1 MKKHYFMTLCLALL
15 GLRAEA
21 YDFSAVSEG
30 QFPIDLYYAVNPD
43 GTTVTVVQGPT
54 TYKCTALEIP
64 ATVTH
69 EGKTYTV
76 TTIGAQAFRLAD
88 IGRFLMPAT
97 VTTIQ
102 DAAFQGCD
110 GTPESFPTSLKF
122 IGDNA
127 FEGAHVVEAVLPEGL
142 EHLGTRAFS
151 ASYNNINPGTLK
163 RVVLPSTLTEMGD
176 YAFEYQAFLT
186 DLTLPENM
194 TEIPDYTFQNCGNLT
209 TVDLP
214 DALQHIGYKAFT
226 NTGLTSVTFP
236 ASLTEI
242 AGVAFSNTSLTEVT
256 LPDGVK
262 TLGESAFA
270 SCGQLQRITFSSG
283 LTELPR
289 SVCSYCSQLTEVS
302 IPEGVRS
309 IGTSAFDHCA
319 RLTTITLPESVTAL
333 GNLAFNQSGLTK
345 FAFPSNLTEMGSGVF
360 DGCRD
365 LSEITLPAS
374 LTTLSDQTFAGCT
387 ALTTVHLPEGLTEI
401 GDRAFNGCT
410 ALAHLDIPVGVTKIG
425 GSVFVDC
432 TALTSIELP
441 HTLTSIGDYAF
452 NRSGLT
458 AIDVPQSVTELG
470 GGLVRDCEDITAFHI
485 RAAIPPRIIG
495 STDVVIGATAG
506 PNCTLYVPEGSRA
519 DYEAATQWANFG
531 AIVEEEADPN
541 TLYRV
546 TARSTGFGTVRLA
559 AGDAVGT
566 TLDVRRGTEVAL
578 SLTPNT
584 GYALTQLLRG
594 ETDVTADVEDGAYVI
609 PSVEA
614 NAAFVATFGRV
625 PVTLSLSSGAGGTMD
640 VTVPYGETFTLA
652 LTPADGWTLNA
663 AYLDGR
669 DVTADVTEGGRY
681 VTPELLHDAALS
693 VSFEQAVGIENAE
706 AASQARAYADRSGRL
721 VVEGLGRGERADVLT
736 ASGQH
741 LATLTADSG
750 RATWQLP
757 APGTYVVRVPGKGI
771 KVGY

>member
-54 TYKCTALEIP
+54 TYKCTALDIP

-88 IGRFLMPAT
+88 IGRFTLPAT

-151 ASYNNINPGTLK
+151 ASYNNINPGTLS

-176 YAFEYQAFLT
+176 YAFEYQRSLT

-194 TEIPDYTFQNCGNLT
+194 TEIPDYTFQECGGLT

-214 DALQHIGYKAFT
+214 DALQRIGYQAFGMS
-226 NTGLTSVTFP
+226 GLTSVAFP

-242 AGVAFSNTSLTEVT
+242 AGSAFHSAPLTEVT
-256 LPDGVK
+256 LPDNVTK
-262 TLGESAFA
+262 LGDNAFA
-270 SCGQLQRITFSSG
+270 SCGQLRRITFSAG
-283 LTELPR
+283 LTELPDR
-289 SVCSYCSQLTEVS
+289 ICSYCDQLTEVN
-302 IPEGVRS
+302 IPDGIQS
-309 IGTSAFDHCA
+309 IGTFAFDRCT
-319 RLTTITLPESVTAL
+319 RLTSISLPESVTAL
-333 GNLAFNQSGLTK
+333 GNFVFGNCGLTK
-345 FAFPSNLTEMGSGVF
+345 FTFPSGITSVGTGVFNNCTDLTEITIPPTITA
-360 DGCRD
+360 
-365 LSEITLPAS
+365 LSN
-374 LTTLSDQTFAGCT
+374 QTFSGCT
-387 ALTTVHLPEGLTEI
+387 ALTTVNLPEGLTAI
-401 GDRAFNGCT
+401 GNSAFSGCT
-410 ALAHLDIPVGVTKIG
+410 ALAHLDIPVGVTTIG
-425 GSVFVDC
+425 ENVFSYCEV
-432 TALTSIELP
+432 LTSIELP
-441 HTLTSIGDYAF
+441 HTLTSIGSYAF
-452 NRSGLT
+452 SPSGLT
-458 AIDVPQSVTELG
+458 EIDVPQSVTELG
-470 GGLVRDCEDITAFHI
+470 GGLVRDCEDITTFRI
-485 RAAIPPRIIG
+485 RNAIPPRIVG

-559 AGDAVGT
+559 AGDAEGT
-566 TLDVRRGTEVAL
+566 TLDVRRGAEVTL
-578 SLTPNT
+578 SLKPAT

-663 AYLDGR
+663 AYLDGL
-669 DVTADVTEGGRY
+669 DVTADVAEGGLY
-681 VTPELLHDAALS
+681 TTPELMRDAALA
-693 VSFEQAVGIENAE
+693 VSFEKTVGIENAGVV
-706 AASQARAYADRSGRL
+706 SQARAYADRSGRL

>member
-43 GTTVTVVQGPT
+43 GTTVTLVQGPA
-54 TYKCTALEIP
+54 TYKCTALDIP

-151 ASYNNINPGTLK
+151 ASYNNINPGTLS

-176 YAFEYQAFLT
+176 YAFEYQRSLT
-186 DLTLPENM
+186 DLILPENM
-194 TEIPDYTFQNCGNLT
+194 TEIPDYTFQECGGLT
-209 TVDLP
+209 TVSLP
-214 DALQHIGYKAFT
+214 DALQRIGYRAFT

-236 ASLTEI
+236 AGVTEI
-242 AGVAFSNTSLTEVT
+242 AGGAFSSTPLTEVT

-262 TLGESAFA
+262 TLGENAFA

-283 LTELPR
+283 LTELPER
-289 SVCSYCSQLTEVS
+289 VCSYCDQLTEVN

-309 IGTSAFDHCA
+309 IGTFAFDHCA

-365 LSEITLPAS
+365 LTEITLPAS

-432 TALTSIELP
+432 MALTSIDLP

-485 RAAIPPRIIG
+485 RAAIPPHIIG

-640 VTVPYGETFTLA
+640 VTVPYGETFTLT
-652 LTPADGWTLNA
+652 LTPAKGWTLNA

-681 VTPELLHDAALS
+681 TTPELMRDAALS

-721 VVEGLGRGERADVLT
+721 VVEGLDRGERADVLT

>member
-43 GTTVTVVQGPT
+43 GTTVTLVQGPT
-54 TYKCTALEIP
+54 TYECTALEIP

-88 IGRFLMPAT
+88 IGRFTLPAT

-151 ASYNNINPGTLK
+151 ASYNNINPNTLS

-176 YAFEYQAFLT
+176 YAFEYQRSLT

-194 TEIPDYTFQNCGNLT
+194 TEIPDYTFQECGGLT
-209 TVDLP
+209 TVSLP
-214 DALQHIGYKAFT
+214 DALQRIGYRAFM

-289 SVCSYCSQLTEVS
+289 SVCSYCSQLTEVN

-319 RLTTITLPESVTAL
+319 RLTTITLPESMTTL
-333 GNLAFNQSGLTK
+333 GDFAFIQSGLTK

-365 LSEITLPAS
+365 LTEITLPAS
-374 LTTLSDQTFAGCT
+374 LTTLSRQTFSGCT
-387 ALTTVHLPEGLTEI
+387 ALTTVHLSEELTEI
-401 GDRAFNGCT
+401 DDHAFDGCT

-432 TALTSIELP
+432 TALTSIDLP

-470 GGLVRDCEDITAFHI
+470 GGLVRDCEDITAFRI
-485 RAAIPPRIIG
+485 RNAIPPRIIG
-495 STDVVIGATAG
+495 SGDAIINATVG
-506 PNCTLYVPEGSRA
+506 PNCTLYVPEGSKA
-519 DYEAATQWANFG
+519 DYEATKQWANFG

-546 TARSTGFGTVRLA
+546 TARSTGFGTVRLT
-559 AGDAVGT
+559 AGDAEGT
-566 TLDVRRGTEVAL
+566 TLDVRRGAEVTL
-578 SLTPNT
+578 SLKPAT

-594 ETDVTADVEDGAYVI
+594 ETDVTADVENNTYVI

-663 AYLDGR
+663 AYLDGL
-669 DVTADVTEGGRY
+669 DVTADVAEGGLY
-681 VTPELLHDAALS
+681 TTPELMRDAALA
-693 VSFEQAVGIENAE
+693 VSFEKTVGIENAGVV
-706 AASQARAYADRSGRL
+706 SQARAYADRSGRL
-721 VVEGLGRGERADVLT
+721 VVEGLGSTERADVLT
-736 ASGQH
+736 ASGQR

-750 RATWQLP
+750 RVTWQLP

>member
-1 MKKHYFMTLCLALL
+1 M
-15 GLRAEA
+15 
-21 YDFSAVSEG
+21 
-30 QFPIDLYYAVNPD
+30 
-43 GTTVTVVQGPT
+43 
-54 TYKCTALEIP
+54 
-64 ATVTH
+64 
-69 EGKTYTV
+69 
-76 TTIGAQAFRLAD
+76 
-88 IGRFLMPAT
+88 
-97 VTTIQ
+97 
-102 DAAFQGCD
+102 
-110 GTPESFPTSLKF
+110 
-122 IGDNA
+122 
-127 FEGAHVVEAVLPEGL
+127 
-142 EHLGTRAFS
+142 
-151 ASYNNINPGTLK
+151 
-163 RVVLPSTLTEMGD
+163 
-176 YAFEYQAFLT
+176 
-186 DLTLPENM
+186 
-194 TEIPDYTFQNCGNLT
+194 
-209 TVDLP
+209 
-214 DALQHIGYKAFT
+214 
-226 NTGLTSVTFP
+226 
-236 ASLTEI
+236 
-242 AGVAFSNTSLTEVT
+242 
-256 LPDGVK
+256 
-262 TLGESAFA
+262 
-270 SCGQLQRITFSSG
+270 
-283 LTELPR
+283 
-289 SVCSYCSQLTEVS
+289 
-302 IPEGVRS
+302 
-309 IGTSAFDHCA
+309 
-319 RLTTITLPESVTAL
+319 
-333 GNLAFNQSGLTK
+333 
-345 FAFPSNLTEMGSGVF
+345 
-360 DGCRD
+360 
-365 LSEITLPAS
+365 
-374 LTTLSDQTFAGCT
+374 
-387 ALTTVHLPEGLTEI
+387 
-401 GDRAFNGCT
+401 
-410 ALAHLDIPVGVTKIG
+410 GVTKIG

-485 RAAIPPRIIG
+485 RAAIPPHIIG
-495 STDVVIGATAG
+495 SGDVIINATAG

-640 VTVPYGETFTLA
+640 VTVPYGETFTIT
-652 LTPADGWTLNA
+652 LTPAKGWTLNA

-669 DVTADVTEGGRY
+669 EVTADVTEGGRY
-681 VTPELLHDAALS
+681 TTPELLRDAALS

>member
-1 MKKHYFMTLCLALL
+1 MKKHYFLTLCLALL

-43 GTTVTVVQGPT
+43 GATVTVVQGPT
-54 TYKCTALEIP
+54 TYECTALDIP

-88 IGRFLMPAT
+88 IGRFTLPAT

-110 GTPESFPTSLKF
+110 GTPESFPASLTF

-151 ASYNNINPGTLK
+151 ASYNNINPGTLS

-176 YAFEYQAFLT
+176 YAFEYQAHLT
-186 DLTLPENM
+186 DVTLPENM
-194 TEIPDYTFQNCGNLT
+194 TEIPDYTFQNCGALT

-214 DALQHIGYKAFT
+214 DALQRIGYQAFS

-236 ASLTEI
+236 AT
-242 AGVAFSNTSLTEVT
+242 LTEVGGNAFSST
-256 LPDGVK
+256 PLTEVALPDGVT
-262 TLGESAFA
+262 TLGENAFA
-270 SCGQLQRITFSSG
+270 SCRQLQRITFSSG
-283 LTELPR
+283 LTELPER
-289 SVCSYCSQLTEVS
+289 VCSYCDQLTEVN
-302 IPEGVRS
+302 IPEGVQS
-309 IGTSAFDHCA
+309 IGTFAFDHCT
-319 RLTTITLPESVTAL
+319 RLTTVTLPESVTTL
-333 GNLAFNQSGLTK
+333 GDFVFSQSGLTK
-345 FAFPSNLTEMGSGVF
+345 FTFPSNLTEMGSGVF
-360 DGCRD
+360 NGCRD
-365 LSEITLPAS
+365 LTEAAWPAS
-374 LTTLSDQTFAGCT
+374 LTTLSNQTFSGCT
-387 ALTTVHLPEGLTEI
+387 ALTTVGLSEGLTAI
-401 GDRAFNGCT
+401 GNNAFSGCT
-410 ALAHLDIPVGVTKIG
+410 ALTDVTLPVGLTTIG
-425 GSVFVDC
+425 DNAFTDC
-432 TALTSIELP
+432 EALTTLALP
-441 HTLTSIGDYAF
+441 HTLTHLGRYAF
-452 NRSGLT
+452 TPSGLT

-485 RAAIPPRIIG
+485 RTAIPPRIVG
-495 STDVVIGATAG
+495 SEDVIINATVG

-519 DYEAATQWANFG
+519 DYEAATAWANFG
-531 AIVEEEADPN
+531 AIVEEEADAN

-546 TARSTGFGTVRLA
+546 TARSTGFGTVSLT
-559 AGDAVGT
+559 AGDAEGT

-640 VTVPYGETFTLA
+640 VTVPYGETFTLT
-652 LTPADGWTLNA
+652 LTPAKGWTLNA

-681 VTPELLHDAALS
+681 TTPELLRDAALS

-706 AASQARAYADRSGRL
+706 TASQARAYADRSGRL

>member
-1 MKKHYFMTLCLALL
+1 MKKHYFMTLCLALF

-30 QFPIDLYYAVNPD
+30 QFPIDLYYAINPG

-54 TYKCTALEIP
+54 TYECTALEIP

-88 IGRFLMPAT
+88 IGRFVMPST

-110 GTPESFPTSLKF
+110 GTPESFPTSLEF

-151 ASYNNINPGTLK
+151 ASYNNINPGTLS

-176 YAFEYQAFLT
+176 YAFEYQRNLT

-194 TEIPDYTFQNCGNLT
+194 TEIPDYTFQECGGLT
-209 TVDLP
+209 AVDLP
-214 DALQHIGYKAFT
+214 DALQRIGYRAFM
-226 NTGLTSVTFP
+226 NTGLTGVAFP

-242 AGVAFSNTSLTEVT
+242 AGNAFSNTPLTEVT

-283 LTELPR
+283 LTELPGR
-289 SVCSYCSQLTEVS
+289 VCSYCDQLTEVN

-309 IGTSAFDHCA
+309 IGTFAFDHCT
-319 RLTTITLPESVTAL
+319 RLTTIALPESVTTL
-333 GNLAFNQSGLTK
+333 GDLAFNQSGLTK
-345 FAFPSNLTEMGSGVF
+345 FAFPPSLTEMGSGVF

-365 LSEITLPAS
+365 LTEITLPAS

-401 GDRAFNGCT
+401 GDRAFSGCT

-458 AIDVPQSVTELG
+458 EVDVPQSVTELG

-485 RAAIPPRIIG
+485 RAAIPPRIVG

-594 ETDVTADVEDGAYVI
+594 EADVTADVEDGAYVI

-652 LTPADGWTLNA
+652 LTPAKGWTLNA
-663 AYLDGR
+663 VYLDGR

-681 VTPELLHDAALS
+681 TTPELLRDAALS
-693 VSFEQAVGIENAE
+693 VSFEQTVGIENAE

-721 VVEGLGRGERADVLT
+721 VVEGLDRGERADVLT

>member
-127 FEGAHVVEAVLPEGL
+127 FEGAYVVEAVLPEGL

-151 ASYNNINPGTLK
+151 ASYNNINPGTLS

-176 YAFEYQAFLT
+176 YAFEYQRSLT
-186 DLTLPENM
+186 DLILPENM
-194 TEIPDYTFQNCGNLT
+194 TEIPDYTFQECGGLT
-209 TVDLP
+209 TVSLP
-214 DALQHIGYKAFT
+214 DALQRIGYRAFT

-236 ASLTEI
+236 AGVTEI
-242 AGVAFSNTSLTEVT
+242 AGGAFSSTPLTEVT

-262 TLGESAFA
+262 TLGENAFA

-289 SVCSYCSQLTEVS
+289 SVCSYCDQLTEVN

-309 IGTSAFDHCA
+309 IGTFAFDHCA
-319 RLTTITLPESVTAL
+319 RLTTITLPESVTTL
-333 GNLAFNQSGLTK
+333 GNLTFNQSGLTK

-365 LSEITLPAS
+365 LTEITLPAS

-485 RAAIPPRIIG
+485 RAAIPPRIVG

-546 TARSTGFGTVRLA
+546 TARSTGFGTVRFT
-559 AGDAVGT
+559 AGDAEGT
-566 TLDVRRGTEVAL
+566 TLDVRRGTEVTL
-578 SLTPNT
+578 SLKPAT

-594 ETDVTADVEDGAYVI
+594 ETDVTADVENNTYVI

-640 VTVPYGETFTLA
+640 VTVPYGETFTLT

-681 VTPELLHDAALS
+681 TTPELLRDAALS

-706 AASQARAYADRSGRL
+706 AVSQARAYADRSGRL
-721 VVEGLGRGERADVLT
+721 VVEGLDRGERADVLT

>member
-1 MKKHYFMTLCLALL
+1 MKKHYFLTLCLALL

-43 GTTVTVVQGPT
+43 GTTVTLVQGPT
-54 TYKCTALEIP
+54 TYECTALDIP

-88 IGRFLMPAT
+88 IGRFTLPAT

-102 DAAFQGCD
+102 NAAFQGCD
-110 GTPESFPTSLKF
+110 GTPESFPASLTF

-127 FEGAHVVEAVLPEGL
+127 FEGAHIVEAVLPEGL
-142 EHLGTRAFS
+142 THLGTRAFS

-214 DALQHIGYKAFT
+214 DALQRIGYQAFM

-236 ASLTEI
+236 ASVTEV
-242 AGVAFSNTSLTEVT
+242 AGVAFSSTPLTEVT
-256 LPDGVK
+256 LPDGIK

-283 LTELPR
+283 LTELPNR
-289 SVCSYCSQLTEVS
+289 VCSYCDQLTEVN
-302 IPEGVRS
+302 IPEGIQS
-309 IGTSAFDHCA
+309 IGTFAFDHCT
-319 RLTTITLPESVTAL
+319 RLTTITLPESVTTL

-584 GYALTQLLRG
+584 GYALTQLLWG

-609 PSVEA
+609 PSVET

-625 PVTLSLSSGAGGTMD
+625 PVTLSLSSGTGGTMD

-652 LTPADGWTLNA
+652 LTPAKGWTLNA

>member
-1 MKKHYFMTLCLALL
+1 MKKHYFLTLCLALL

-43 GTTVTVVQGPT
+43 GTTVTVVQGPAV
-54 TYKCTALEIP
+54 YQCAALDIP

-88 IGRFLMPAT
+88 IGSFELPNT
-97 VTTIQ
+97 ITTIQ
-102 DAAFQGCD
+102 NAAFQGCD
-110 GTPESFPTSLKF
+110 GTPVSFPTSLKF

-127 FEGAHVVEAVLPEGL
+127 FEGAHIVEAVLPEGL

-151 ASYNNINPGTLK
+151 ASYNNINPGTLWH
-163 RVVLPSTLTEMGD
+163 VVLPSTLTEMGD
-176 YAFEYQAFLT
+176 YAFEYQAHLT
-186 DLTLPENM
+186 DLTLPDNM
-194 TEIPDYTFQNCGNLT
+194 TEIPDYAFQNCSRLT

-214 DALQHIGYKAFT
+214 DALQRIGYHAFG
-226 NTGLTSVTFP
+226 NTGLTGVTFP
-236 ASLTEI
+236 ATLTEI
-242 AGVAFSNTSLTEVT
+242 AGSAFHSAPLTEVT
-256 LPDGVK
+256 LPDNVTK
-262 TLGESAFA
+262 LGENAFA
-270 SCGQLQRITFSSG
+270 SCGQLRRITFSAG
-283 LTELPR
+283 LTELPDR
-289 SVCSYCSQLTEVS
+289 ICSYCDQLTEVN
-302 IPEGVRS
+302 IPDGIQS
-309 IGTSAFDHCA
+309 IGTFAFDHCT
-319 RLTTITLPESVTAL
+319 RLTSISLPESVTAL
-333 GNLAFNQSGLTK
+333 GNFVFGNCGLTK
-345 FAFPSNLTEMGSGVF
+345 FTFPSGITSVGTGVFNNCTDLTEITIPPTITA
-360 DGCRD
+360 
-365 LSEITLPAS
+365 LSN
-374 LTTLSDQTFAGCT
+374 QTFSGCT
-387 ALTTVHLPEGLTEI
+387 ALTTVNLPEGLTAI
-401 GDRAFNGCT
+401 GNSAFSGCT
-410 ALAHLDIPVGVTKIG
+410 ALAHLDIPVGVTTIG
-425 GSVFVDC
+425 EDVFSYCEV
-432 TALTSIELP
+432 LTSIELP
-441 HTLTSIGDYAF
+441 HTLTSIGSYAF
-452 NRSGLT
+452 SPSGLT
-458 AIDVPQSVTELG
+458 EIDVPQSVTELG
-470 GGLVRDCEDITAFHI
+470 GGLVRDCEDITTFRI
-485 RAAIPPRIIG
+485 RNAIPPRIVG
-495 STDVVIGATAG
+495 STDVVIGATNGA
-506 PNCTLYVPEGSRA
+506 NCTLYVPKGSKA

-541 TLYRV
+541 TLYRI
-546 TARSTGFGTVRLA
+546 TAQPASYGTLRLT
-559 AGDAVGT
+559 AGDETGT
-566 TLDVRRGTEVAL
+566 TLDVRRGSEVTL
-578 SLTPNT
+578 TLTPSP
-584 GYALTQLLRG
+584 GYALTQLLMNG
-594 ETDVTADVEDGAYVI
+594 DDVTDAVEDGRYTI

-652 LTPADGWTLNA
+652 LTPAKGWTLNA

-681 VTPELLHDAALS
+681 TTPELMRDAALS

-757 APGTYVVRVPGKGI
+757 APGTYVVRVPGKSI

>member
-1 MKKHYFMTLCLALL
+1 MKKHYFLTLCLALL

-21 YDFSAVSEG
+21 YDFSAASEG

-43 GTTVTVVQGPT
+43 GTTVTLVQGPA
-54 TYKCTALEIP
+54 TYRCTALDIP
-64 ATVTH
+64 ATVEH

-88 IGRFLMPAT
+88 IGPFEMPNT

-102 DAAFQGCD
+102 DAAFQGCV
-110 GTPESFPTSLKF
+110 GTPESFPASLEF
-122 IGDNA
+122 IGVSA
-127 FEGAHVVEAVLPEGL
+127 FQGAHVVEAVLPEGL
-142 EHLGTRAFS
+142 RHIGQEAFAGT
-151 ASYNNINPGTLK
+151 YNNITPGTLR
-163 RVVLPSTLTEMGD
+163 RVVLPSTLTEMGVR
-176 YAFEYQAFLT
+176 AFSYQPNLT
-186 DLTLPENM
+186 DVTLPESM
-194 TEIPDYTFQNCGNLT
+194 TEIPDYTFQNCGGLT
-209 TVDLP
+209 AVDLP
-214 DALQHIGYKAFT
+214 DALQRIGRVAFGMS
-226 NTGLTSVTFP
+226 GLTSVTFP
-236 ASLTEI
+236 SSLTEI
-242 AGVAFSNTSLTEVT
+242 GNSAFNNTSLTEVT

-262 TLGESAFA
+262 TLGADAFNG
-270 SCGQLQRITFSSG
+270 CQQLQRITFSSG
-283 LTELPR
+283 LTDLPDG
-289 SVCSYCSQLTEVS
+289 VCRNCAQLTEVV
-302 IPEGVRS
+302 IPEGVRN
-309 IGTSAFDHCA
+309 IGTFAFANCA
-319 RLTTITLPESVTAL
+319 RLTTIALPESVTTL
-333 GNLAFNQSGLTK
+333 GDYVFGDCGLTK
-345 FAFPSNLTEMGSGVF
+345 FTFPSAITTVGSGVLQN
-360 DGCRD
+360 CRD
-365 LSEITLPAS
+365 LTEITLPAS

-485 RAAIPPRIIG
+485 RAAIPPHIIG
-495 STDVVIGATAG
+495 SGDVIINATVG
-506 PNCTLYVPEGSRA
+506 PNCTLYVPEGSKA
-519 DYEAATQWANFG
+519 DYEATKQWANFG

-584 GYALTQLLRG
+584 GYALTQLMRG

-640 VTVPYGETFTLA
+640 VTVPYGETFTLT

-681 VTPELLHDAALS
+681 TTPELMRDAALS
-693 VSFEQAVGIENAE
+693 VSFEQAVGIEYAE
-706 AASQARAYADRSGRL
+706 AVSQARAYADRSGRL

>member
-43 GTTVTVVQGPT
+43 GTTVAVVQGPT

-88 IGRFLMPAT
+88 IGPFEMPNT

-102 DAAFQGCD
+102 DAAFQGCV
-110 GTPESFPTSLKF
+110 GTPESFPASLEF
-122 IGDNA
+122 IGVSA
-127 FEGAHVVEAVLPEGL
+127 FQGAHVVEAVLPEGL

-151 ASYNNINPGTLK
+151 ASYNNINPGTLS

-176 YAFEYQAFLT
+176 YAFEYQRNLT

-194 TEIPDYTFQNCGNLT
+194 TEIPDYTFQECGGLT

-214 DALQHIGYKAFT
+214 DALQRIGYRAFM

-242 AGVAFSNTSLTEVT
+242 AGVAFSSTPLTEVT
-256 LPDGVK
+256 LPGGVR

-289 SVCSYCSQLTEVS
+289 SVCSYCDQLTEVN

-309 IGTSAFDHCA
+309 IGTFAFDHCA
-319 RLTTITLPESVTAL
+319 RLTTIALPESVTTL
-333 GNLAFNQSGLTK
+333 GDYVFGDCGLTK
-345 FAFPSNLTEMGSGVF
+345 FTFPSAITTVGSGVLQN
-360 DGCRD
+360 CRD
-365 LSEITLPAS
+365 LTEATWPAS
-374 LTTLSDQTFAGCT
+374 LTTLSNQTFSGCT
-387 ALTTVHLPEGLTEI
+387 ALTTVHLPEGLTAI
-401 GDRAFNGCT
+401 GNQAFDGCT
-410 ALAHLDIPVGVTKIG
+410 VLSQVNIPVGVTTIG
-425 GSVFVDC
+425 DNAFISC
-432 TALTSIELP
+432 AALKTLDLP
-441 HTLTSIGDYAF
+441 HTLTHLGRYAF
-452 NRSGLT
+452 QRSGLT
-458 AIDVPQSVTELG
+458 EIDIPQSVTELG

-485 RAAIPPRIIG
+485 RAAIPPRIVG

-531 AIVEEEADPN
+531 TIVEEEADPN

-594 ETDVTADVEDGAYVI
+594 ETDVTADVENNTYVI

-640 VTVPYGETFTLA
+640 VTVPYGETFTLT

-681 VTPELLHDAALS
+681 TTPELLRDAALS

>member
-43 GTTVTVVQGPT
+43 GTTVTLVQGPT

-151 ASYNNINPGTLK
+151 ASYNNINPGTLS

-176 YAFEYQAFLT
+176 YAFEYQRSLT

-194 TEIPDYTFQNCGNLT
+194 TEIPDYTFQECGGLT
-209 TVDLP
+209 AVDLP
-214 DALQHIGYKAFT
+214 DALQRIGYRAFM

-236 ASLTEI
+236 ASVTEI
-242 AGVAFSNTSLTEVT
+242 AGVAFNNTSLTEVT

-262 TLGESAFA
+262 TLGNGAFGG
-270 SCGQLQRITFSSG
+270 CQRLQRITFSSG
-283 LTELPR
+283 LTGLPDE
-289 SVCSYCSQLTEVS
+289 VCRNCAQLTEVV
-302 IPEGVRS
+302 IPEGIQS
-309 IGTSAFDHCA
+309 IGTFAFANCA
-319 RLTTITLPESVTAL
+319 RLTTITLPESVTTL
-333 GNLAFNQSGLTK
+333 GDFVFGDCGLTK
-345 FAFPSNLTEMGSGVF
+345 FTFPSAIASVGSGVLQN
-360 DGCRD
+360 CRD
-365 LSEITLPAS
+365 LTEATWPAS
-374 LTTLSDQTFAGCT
+374 LTTLSNQTFAGCT
-387 ALTTVHLPEGLTEI
+387 ALTTVHLPEGLTAI
-401 GDRAFNGCT
+401 GNSAFDGCT
-410 ALAHLDIPVGVTKIG
+410 VLSQISIPVGVTSIG
-425 GSVFVDC
+425 DNAFIGC
-432 TALTSIELP
+432 EALKTLALP
-441 HTLTSIGDYAF
+441 HTLTHLGRYAF
-452 NRSGLT
+452 QRSGLT

-485 RAAIPPRIIG
+485 RAAIPPRIVG

-559 AGDAVGT
+559 AGDAEGT
-566 TLDVRRGTEVAL
+566 TLDVRRGTEVTL
-578 SLTPNT
+578 SLKPAT

-594 ETDVTADVEDGAYVI
+594 ETDVTADVENNTYVI

-614 NAAFVATFGRV
+614 NASFVATFGRV
-625 PVTLSLSSGAGGTMD
+625 PVTLSLSSGTGGTMD
-640 VTVPYGETFTLA
+640 VTVPYGETFTLT
-652 LTPADGWTLNA
+652 LTPAEEWSLSA
-663 AYLDGR
+663 VYLDGR
-669 DVTADVTEGGRY
+669 DVTADVTDGGLY
-681 VTPELLHDAALS
+681 TTPALNADAALS
-693 VSFEQAVGIENAE
+693 VSFEQIVGIENAE
-706 AASQARAYADRSGRL
+706 AVSQARAYADRSGRL
-721 VVEGLGRGERADVLT
+721 VVEGLGRGEKADVLA
-736 ASGQH
+736 ASGQR
-741 LATLTADSG
+741 LATLTADG
-750 RATWQLP
+750 GQATWQLP
-757 APGTYVVRVPGKGI
+757 APGTYIVRVPGKGI

>member
-1 MKKHYFMTLCLALL
+1 MKKHYFMTLCLALF

-30 QFPIDLYYAVNPD
+30 QFPIDLYYAINPG

-54 TYKCTALEIP
+54 TYECTALEIP

-88 IGRFLMPAT
+88 IGRFVMPST

-110 GTPESFPTSLKF
+110 GTPESFPTSLEF

-151 ASYNNINPGTLK
+151 ASYNNINPNTLS

-176 YAFEYQAFLT
+176 YAFEYQRSLT

-194 TEIPDYTFQNCGNLT
+194 TEIPDYTFQECGGLT

-214 DALQHIGYKAFT
+214 DALQRIGYRAFM

-236 ASLTEI
+236 EALTEI

-289 SVCSYCSQLTEVS
+289 SVCSYCSQLTEVN

-458 AIDVPQSVTELG
+458 EIDVPQSVTELG

-559 AGDAVGT
+559 AGDAEGT
-566 TLDVRRGTEVAL
+566 TLDVRRGAEVTL
-578 SLTPNT
+578 SLKPNT

-721 VVEGLGRGERADVLT
+721 VVDGLGRGERADVLT

>member
-1 MKKHYFMTLCLALL
+1 MKKHYFLTLCLALL

-43 GTTVTVVQGPT
+43 GTTVTVVQGPAV
-54 TYKCTALEIP
+54 YQCAALDIP

-88 IGRFLMPAT
+88 IGSFELPNT
-97 VTTIQ
+97 ITTIQ
-102 DAAFQGCD
+102 NAAFQGCD
-110 GTPESFPTSLKF
+110 GTPVSFPTSLKF

-127 FEGAHVVEAVLPEGL
+127 FEGAHIVEAVLPEGL

-151 ASYNNINPGTLK
+151 ASYNNINPGTLWH
-163 RVVLPSTLTEMGD
+163 VVLPSTLTEMGD
-176 YAFEYQAFLT
+176 YAFEYQAHLT
-186 DLTLPENM
+186 DLTLPDNM
-194 TEIPDYTFQNCGNLT
+194 TEIPDYAFQNCSRLT

-214 DALQHIGYKAFT
+214 DALQRIGYQAFGMS
-226 NTGLTSVTFP
+226 GLTSVAFP

-242 AGVAFSNTSLTEVT
+242 AGSAFHSAPLTEVT
-256 LPDGVK
+256 LPDNVTK
-262 TLGESAFA
+262 LGDNAFA
-270 SCGQLQRITFSSG
+270 SCGQLRRITFSAG
-283 LTELPR
+283 LTELPDR
-289 SVCSYCSQLTEVS
+289 ICSYCDQLTEVN
-302 IPEGVRS
+302 IPDGIQS
-309 IGTSAFDHCA
+309 IGTFAFDHCT
-319 RLTTITLPESVTAL
+319 RLTSISLPESVTAL
-333 GNLAFNQSGLTK
+333 GNFVFGNCGLTK
-345 FAFPSNLTEMGSGVF
+345 FTFPSGITSVGTGVFNNCTDLTEITIPPTITA
-360 DGCRD
+360 
-365 LSEITLPAS
+365 LSN
-374 LTTLSDQTFAGCT
+374 QTFSGCT
-387 ALTTVHLPEGLTEI
+387 ALTTVNLPEGLTAI
-401 GDRAFNGCT
+401 GNSAFSGCT
-410 ALAHLDIPVGVTKIG
+410 ALAHLDIPVGVTTIG
-425 GSVFVDC
+425 ENVFSYCEV
-432 TALTSIELP
+432 LTSIELP
-441 HTLTSIGDYAF
+441 HTLTSIGSYAF
-452 NRSGLT
+452 SPSGLT
-458 AIDVPQSVTELG
+458 EIDVPQSVTELG

-485 RAAIPPRIIG
+485 RAAIPPRIVG

-506 PNCTLYVPEGSRA
+506 PNCTLYVPEGSRE

-559 AGDAVGT
+559 AGDAEGT
-566 TLDVRRGTEVAL
+566 TLDVRRGAEVTL
-578 SLTPNT
+578 SLKPAT

-640 VTVPYGETFTLA
+640 VTVPYGETFTLT
-652 LTPADGWTLNA
+652 LTPAKGWTLNA

>member
-1 MKKHYFMTLCLALL
+1 MKKHYFLTLCLALL

-43 GTTVTVVQGPT
+43 GTTVTVVQGPAV
-54 TYKCTALEIP
+54 YQCAALDIP

-88 IGRFLMPAT
+88 IGSFELPNT
-97 VTTIQ
+97 ITTIQ
-102 DAAFQGCD
+102 NAAFQGCD
-110 GTPESFPTSLKF
+110 GTPVSFPTSLKF

-127 FEGAHVVEAVLPEGL
+127 FEGAHIVEAVLPEGL

-151 ASYNNINPGTLK
+151 ASYNNINPGTLWH
-163 RVVLPSTLTEMGD
+163 VVLPSTLTEMGD
-176 YAFEYQAFLT
+176 YAFEYQAHLT
-186 DLTLPENM
+186 DLTLPDNM

-214 DALQHIGYKAFT
+214 DALQRIGFGAFA
-226 NTGLTSVTFP
+226 NTGLTGVTFP
-236 ASLTEI
+236 ATLTEI
-242 AGVAFSNTSLTEVT
+242 AGSAFHSAPLTEVT
-256 LPDGVK
+256 LPDNVTK
-262 TLGESAFA
+262 LGENAFA

-289 SVCSYCSQLTEVS
+289 SVCSYCDQLTEVN
-302 IPEGVRS
+302 IPDGIQS
-309 IGTSAFDHCA
+309 IGTFAFANCA
-319 RLTTITLPESVTAL
+319 RLTTINLPESVATL
-333 GNLAFNQSGLTK
+333 GDYVFGDCGLTK
-345 FAFPSNLTEMGSGVF
+345 FIFPSGITTVGAGVLQN
-360 DGCRD
+360 CRD
-365 LSEITLPAS
+365 LTEATWPAS
-374 LTTLSDQTFAGCT
+374 LTTLSNQTFSGCT
-387 ALTTVHLPEGLTEI
+387 ALTTVNLPEGLTAI
-401 GDRAFNGCT
+401 GNSAFSGCT
-410 ALAHLDIPVGVTKIG
+410 ALAHLDIPVGVTTIG
-425 GSVFVDC
+425 ENVFSYCEV
-432 TALTSIELP
+432 LTSIELP
-441 HTLTSIGDYAF
+441 HTLTSIGSYAF
-452 NRSGLT
+452 SPSGLT
-458 AIDVPQSVTELG
+458 EIDVPQSVTELG
-470 GGLVRDCEDITAFHI
+470 GGLVRDCEDITTFRI
-485 RAAIPPRIIG
+485 RNAIPPRIVG
-495 STDVVIGATAG
+495 STDVVIGATNGA
-506 PNCTLYVPEGSRA
+506 NCTLYVPKGSKA

-559 AGDAVGT
+559 AGDAEGT
-566 TLDVRRGTEVAL
+566 TLDVRRGAEVTL
-578 SLTPNT
+578 SLKPAT

-640 VTVPYGETFTLA
+640 VTVPYGETFTLT
-652 LTPADGWTLNA
+652 LTPAKGWTLNA